1 MRREFSDEI
10 IERYRDIDH
19 KVKCRNITFQVTD
32 DCCLKCSYC
41 YQTHKGHK
49 MMTKK
54 IAKEIIDLLFKLY
67 DDNDEDAV
75 INHHTYG
82 LVLDFIGGEPL
93 MNVEVMDYVMEY
105 FIQQCSE
112 KDHIWLTNFRA
123 SISSN
128 GLLYFKP
135 EVQAFLNK
143 YKDFISLSI
152 TIDGPKEVHDL
163 CRLDYDGNGS
173 FDRAIAAWD
182 DWLNKTNETQ
192 ASTKVTIA
200 PENLPYMEKIFDF
213 FIKRGCKYIHANPIF
228 EHNWTIEEAQ
238 LYYKILIKLADR
250 LLEEDNISSVLFR
263 EFIGNPLSSRETQN
277 YCGGTSAMLAF
288 DPEGNAYP
296 CLRYMASSLGPN
308 IPPIIIG
315 DTKGIY
321 NTPESKAI
329 YEDMKAV
336 TRQSQSTQECLDC
349 PVASG
354 CAWCSAANYAIT
366 GSYNKR
372 VMYIC
377 WMHRA
382 VSLANVYYW
391 NWYYRIHNM
400 QKHKPIY
407 LPRDIATKIISN
419 KEYDDLLE
427 LALY

>member
-1 MRREFSDEI
+1 MTHEFSDEVI
-10 IERYRDIDH
+10 KRYQNIDS

-41 YQTHKGHK
+41 YQTHKGHA
-49 MMTKK
+49 MMTTET
-54 IAKEIIDLLFKLY
+54 AKQIVDLLFKLY
-67 DDNDEDAV
+67 DENNEDMV
-75 INHHTYG
+75 INKHTYG
-82 LVLDFIGGEPL
+82 IILDFIGGEPL
-93 MNVEVMDYVMEY
+93 MNIEVIDYTINY
-105 FIQQCSE
+105 FINKCIE
-112 KDHIWLTNFRA
+112 KNHIWLTNFRV
-123 SISSN
+123 SMSSN
-128 GLLYFKP
+128 GVLYFDPK
-135 EVQAFLNK
+135 VQECLNK
-143 YKDFISLSI
+143 YKDFISFNV

-163 CRLDYDGNGS
+163 CRLDHNGNGS

-182 DWLNKTNETQ
+182 DWLSKTNSSQ

-200 PENLPYMEKIFDF
+200 PENLPYMETIFDF

-228 EHNWTIEEAQ
+228 EHEWTIEEAQ

-263 EFIGNPLSSRETQN
+263 EFIGNPLSSQETQN

-296 CLRYMASSLGPN
+296 CLRYMASSLGSER
-308 IPPIIIG
+308 PPIIIG
-315 DTKGIY
+315 NTKGIY
-321 NTPESKAI
+321 NTPEYKAI
-329 YEDMKAV
+329 YDDMKAV

-354 CAWCSAANYAIT
+354 CAWCSAANDVLT

-372 VMYIC
+372 STNIC

-407 LPRDIATKIISN
+407 LPRNIATQIISD
-419 KEYDDLLE
+419 KEYDNLLD